1 MTAGQGSGRSTD
13 QTGADSEAA
22 PGSAHSPAVAA
33 TDTQEIAPLTGS
45 VTTAPADVRAL
56 EAEIERTREQLGE
69 TVQELAARADV
80 KSRARAKAAEV
91 SERVKGATAQVRG
104 NAGARARSVRSQ
116 AASATG
122 AARQQVT
129 NVARGAG
136 ERRVPLTVAAAG
148 VLAIG
153 CAAFNEWNRRRH

>member
-1 MTAGQGSGRSTD
+1 MTAGQETGRSTD
-13 QTGADSEAA
+13 QTGTDSEAA
-22 PGSAHSPAVAA
+22 PGSGHSRAVAA
-33 TDTQEIAPLTGS
+33 RDTQETAPLTGS

-91 SERVKGATAQVRG
+91 SERVKGTTAEVRG
-104 NAGARARSVRSQ
+104 NVGARARSVRSE
-116 AASATG
+116 AASAAG

-129 NVARGAG
+129 NGARGAR
-136 ERRVPLTVAAAG
+136 ERWIPLTVAGAG

-153 CAAFNEWNRRRH
+153 CAAFNEWQRRH

>member
-1 MTAGQGSGRSTD
+1 MTAGQGTGRSTD
-13 QTGADSEAA
+13 QTGADGGAA
-22 PGSAHSPAVAA
+22 LGSGHPQAVAA
-33 TDTQEIAPLTGS
+33 ADTPEIATLTGS

-80 KSRARAKAAEV
+80 KGRARAKAAEV
-91 SERVKGATAQVRG
+91 SQRVKGTTAQVRG
-104 NAGARARSVRSQ
+104 TAGARARSVRSQ

-129 NVARGAG
+129 NGARGAR
-136 ERRVPLTVAAAG
+136 ERWMPLTVAAAG

-153 CAAFNEWNRRRH
+153 CAAFNEWQRRH